1 MRILLVEPDQILAKV
16 YTAACLKNNKNA
28 EIVSVSSIEDAIV
41 AADNQQPDLIICEL
55 LLARHNGVEFLYELR
70 SYTDL
75 KSIPVIILSWVP
87 EQEFY
92 STIDA
97 GLLGVHAYLYKPTT
111 TLSHL
116 ISVVQ
121 KVTIEAKLR

>member
-16 YTAACLKNNKNA
+16 YTAACRKSNKDA
-28 EIVSVSSIEDAIV
+28 EIVSVSSVEDAIE
-41 AADNQQPDLIICEL
+41 AADNQRLDLIICEL

-75 KSIPVIILSWVP
+75 QSIPVIVLSWVP
-87 EQEFY
+87 AQEFY

-97 GLLGVHAYLYKPTT
+97 GLLSIHAYLYKPTT

-121 KVTIEAKLR
+121 KVTNKAKLR